1 MGKTRMILADDH
13 TLVMDGLRKILEP
26 NFDIVAMVTDGRE
39 LVATAPRLLPDV
51 ILLDIAM
58 PLLNGIAAGRQ
69 LKKLLPKTKLIVLT
83 VNEDYELAAE
93 VLREWASGYV
103 LKTSAGSELLRA
115 VVTVLRGKKYLPP
128 LFAKRER
135 EEFIRNPI
143 PGCVKHLTY
152 RQTEVL
158 QLLAEGSS
166 MKEVGA
172 ALDVA
177 TRTVAFHKYQIM
189 EKYGLR
195 NNSDLM
201 RFAMKQRVVS
211 AV

>member
-13 TLVMDGLRKILEP
+13 TLVMDGLRKMLEP
-26 NFDIVAMVTDGRE
+26 QFDIVAMVTDGRE

-69 LKKLLPKTKLIVLT
+69 LKKLLPNTKLIVLT
-83 VNEDYELAAE
+83 MNEDYELATE

-103 LKTSAGSELLRA
+103 LKASAGSELLRA
-115 VVTVLRGKKYLPP
+115 VVTVLRGERYIPP

-135 EEFIRNPI
+135 EKFIWNPI
-143 PGCVKHLTY
+143 PGRVKHLTH

-158 QLLAEGSS
+158 QLLAEGFT

-172 ALDVA
+172 ALNVA
-177 TRTVAFHKYQIM
+177 TRTVAFHKYRIM
-189 EKYGLR
+189 ETYGLR
-195 NNSDLM
+195 TNSDLL
-201 RFAMKQRVVS
+201 RFAMKEQVVS
-211 AV
+211 VV